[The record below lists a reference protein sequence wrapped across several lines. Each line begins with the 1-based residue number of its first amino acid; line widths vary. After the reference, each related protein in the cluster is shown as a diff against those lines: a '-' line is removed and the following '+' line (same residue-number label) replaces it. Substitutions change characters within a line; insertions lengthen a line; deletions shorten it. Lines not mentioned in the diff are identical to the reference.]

1 MSEKGT
7 VYFFT
12 GLSGAG
18 KTTVGGLFHD
28 RLKAK
33 KPTVILMDGDQ
44 TRPVFCEQGG
54 YTAEAREYGSFRFF
68 RVAKWLAD
76 QGMDVVCCAI
86 CMHSSVR
93 AWNRENIENYKEV
106 YVKVTSETL
115 LKRNKKGLYT
125 SGTNVVGVD
134 IPFDEPTSPDLILMN
149 DGEETPL
156 QAVERVEQ
164 YFGV

>member
-28 RLKAK
+28 HLKAK

-44 TRPVFCEQGG
+44 TRPVFCEQSG
-54 YTAEAREYGSFRFF
+54 YTASDREYGSFRFF

-76 QGMDVVCCAI
+76 QGMDVVCCAM
-86 CMHSSVR
+86 CMHSNVR
-93 AWNRENIENYKEV
+93 AWNRENIENYKEI

-134 IPFDEPTSPDLILMN
+134 IPFDEPTSPDLILIN

-156 QAVERVEQ
+156 QAVERVERF
-164 YFGV
+164 FGV